1 MSVKGSSSNGTSVRE
16 IFSTMEYGPAPEAD
30 DVARDWLKRHGHRF
44 GHYIG
49 GRFTEPAAG
58 EYFATQHPG
67 DASELAQVAQG
78 DEADVAA
85 AVAAAQEA
93 LPGWQ
98 KLGAHGRARYLYAL
112 ARHMQKHAR
121 LLAVVEAL
129 DNGKPIRETR
139 DLDVPLAA
147 RHFYHHAGWAQ
158 LLESEFAGYEG
169 VGVCGQIIPW
179 NFPLLMLSW
188 KVAPALAAGNTVVLK
203 PAEFTPLSALLFAE
217 LASEVGLPPGVLNI
231 VTGDGRTGAALVAN
245 EGLAKVAFTGST
257 EVGRSIRKATAGR
270 GLKLS
275 LELGGKSPFIVFDD
289 ADIDGAV
296 EGVVDAIWFNQGQV
310 CCAGSRLLVQ
320 ESVAERLEAKLIER
334 MEKLREGPSLDKS
347 IDIGAIIA
355 PVQLSKIERLV
366 QQGKDEGYACFQPSW
381 SAPKDGW
388 YYPPTLFSNVSPA
401 ATIAQEEIF
410 GPVIV
415 SMTFRTPEEAVELA
429 NDSRYGLAASV
440 WTENVNL
447 ALDVAP
453 KLKAGVVWVNC
464 TNVFDAAAGFGGYR
478 ESGFGREGGREGMY
492 EYLKPSFAKTLPAYT
507 AAELA
512 APAGADELDA
522 GVAPG
527 AASQGLPA
535 IDRTP
540 KLFIGGKQKRP
551 DGNYVYPV
559 VGAGGK
565 RVGQAPLGNRKDVR
579 DAVEAAEKSSAWTK
593 NTAHGRAQVLYYL
606 AENLSLRAPEFE
618 ERLRALTGADRK
630 AAERE
635 VHASISRLF
644 SYAAWADKYDGQVH
658 PTPMRNVTL
667 AMNEPW
673 DVLAVVAPEEAPLL
687 GFVSLVAP
695 ALAMGNRVV
704 AVPSSK
710 APLAATDLYQV
721 FETSDLPAGAVN
733 IVTGVKDELAAVLA
747 KHDAVQAMWYFG
759 SREGSEVV
767 ERESAGNL
775 KATWVN
781 FGAKRDWYDPVQA
794 EGREFLRH
802 ATRVKNIWVPYGE

>member
-1 MSVKGSSSNGTSVRE
+1 MSVKE

-30 DVARDWLKRHGHRF
+30 DVARAWLERHGRKF

-49 GRFTEPAAG
+49 GRFVKPKEG
-58 EYFATQHPG
+58 EYLSSQYPG
-67 DASELAQVAQG
+67 DASHLADFAQG
-78 DEADVAA
+78 SAADVKA
-85 AVAAAQEA
+85 AVKAANDA
-93 LPGWQ
+93 LPVWQ
-98 KLGAHGRARYLYAL
+98 KLGPHGRSRYLYAL

-121 LLAVVEAL
+121 LLAVVESL

-158 LLESEFAGYEG
+158 LLESEFPGYEAA
-169 VGVCGQIIPW
+169 GVCGQIIPW
-179 NFPLLMLSW
+179 NFPLLMLAW

-217 LASEVGLPPGVLNI
+217 LATEVGLPAGVLNI
-231 VTGDGRTGAALVAN
+231 VTGDGRTGAALVASD
-245 EGLAKVAFTGST
+245 GLNKVAFTGST
-257 EVGRSIRKATAGR
+257 EVGRIIRQQTAGR

-320 ESVAERLEAKLIER
+320 ESVAARLEAKLRAR
-334 MEKLREGPSLDKS
+334 MERLREGPSLDKS

-355 PVQLSKIERLV
+355 PVQLEKIQRLV
-366 QQGKDEGYACFQPSW
+366 QQGIDDGYACYQPSW

-464 TNVFDAAAGFGGYR
+464 TNVFDAASGFGGYR
-478 ESGFGREGGREGMY
+478 ESGFGREGGREGFY
-492 EYLKPSFAKTLPAYT
+492 EYLKPRYLKGLPEYS

-512 APAGADELDA
+512 PPAGAAEL
-522 GVAPG
+522 GVAEAGSVSAG
-527 AASQGLPA
+527 AGGKAAAPA

-559 VGAGGK
+559 LGADG
-565 RVGQAPLGNRKDVR
+565 RSVGQAPLGNRKDVR

-593 NTAHGRAQVLYYL
+593 STAHGRAQVLYYL

-618 ERLRALTGADRK
+618 ERLRALTGLDRK
-630 AAERE
+630 GAARE
-635 VHASISRLF
+635 VEASIARLF

-658 PTPMRNVTL
+658 PTPFRNVTL

-673 DVLAVVAPEEAPLL
+673 DVMAIVAPEEAPLL
-687 GFVSLVAP
+687 GFVSLLAP

-704 AVPSSK
+704 AVPSSRY
-710 APLAATDLYQV
+710 PLAATDLYQV

-733 IVTGVKDELAAVLA
+733 LVTGFKDELAQVLA
-747 KHDAVQAMWYFG
+747 RHDAVQAMWYFG
-759 SREGSEVV
+759 SAEGSRMV
-767 ERESAGNL
+767 EKESAGNL

-781 FGAKRDWYDPVQA
+781 FGKKRDWYDPVQG
-794 EGREFLRH
+794 EGREFLRL